1 MFTAP
6 VANVT
11 VARGRD
17 AKFTCLVKHLGGY
30 RVGWVKADTKAIQ
43 AIHTHVITHNP
54 RVHVSFDDHSTWHL
68 LIKQVTEE
76 DKGPYMCQ
84 INTDPMISQMGFLEV
99 LRPPEI
105 DDALSS
111 GDVVA
116 TEGERAALRCVA
128 RGHPPPTITWV
139 REDSNAFMVNN
150 GIITKA
156 VESWEGEV
164 LELTRVS
171 RDDMGAYLCIARNSV
186 PPQVSK
192 RVLLHVHFHPI
203 IHVPNQL
210 IGSPYGKDVTL
221 ECKVE
226 ASPKPV
232 TFWQNSQE
240 EMLMSSPKYNVTE
253 EHQRPGGYAVHM
265 RLVIHNL
272 TAPDIGHYTCVAKNS
287 IGEVDSS
294 INVYYI
300 APPTT
305 TPPPPRLVPS
315 YIETNRVEDEDEAG
329 RLSSP
334 GLDQGSLDIS
344 EKDLFRSDLTEG
356 SASGPW
362 LTHPHHYSPGPLP
375 PTSGAT
381 GGGSNWLSE
390 GKEYDVSSG
399 ASSASSSALDFLL
412 VRGWRGWGGVGVGV
426 ARGCVVVVCF
436 LVVVVMGGGGS
447 GGGGSDGVWG

>member
-1 MFTAP
+1 MWQAGGVCFLYSY
-6 VANVT
+6 
-11 VARGRD
+11 
-17 AKFTCLVKHLGGY
+17 CLRLM
-30 RVGWVKADTKAIQ
+30 VGWVKADTKAIQ

-68 LIKQVTEE
+68 LIKQVVEE

-105 DDALSS
+105 DDELSS

-116 TEGERAALRCVA
+116 TEGERASLRCVA
-128 RGHPPPTITWV
+128 RGHPTPTITWV
-139 REDSNAFMVNN
+139 REDAGAFMVNN
-150 GIITKA
+150 GVITKA

-240 EMLMSSPKYNVTE
+240 EMLMSSPKYNVSE
-253 EHQRPGGYAVHM
+253 EHQKPGGYAVHM
-265 RLVIHNL
+265 RLVIKNL
-272 TAPDIGHYTCVAKNS
+272 TAHDIGQYTCVAKNS
-287 IGEVDSS
+287 IGEVDSL

-300 APPTT
+300 APATT

-315 YIETNRVEDEDEAG
+315 FIETNRVEDEDDTG

-334 GLDQGSLDIS
+334 SLDLGPLDHS
-344 EKDLFRSDLTEG
+344 EKDLFRNELTEG
-356 SASGPW
+356 SANEAW
-362 LTHPHHYSPGPLP
+362 LTRPHQYSPGPLP
-375 PTSGAT
+375 PTSGAAGQ
-381 GGGSNWLSE
+381 GGRTWLSE
-390 GKEYDVSSG
+390 SNELDSAS
-399 ASSASSSALDFLL
+399 SSASSSPSSSSVWA
-412 VRGWRGWGGVGVGV
+412 RWRLSVVGVLGLLQRSV
-426 ARGCVVVVCF
+426 SAGF
-436 LVVVVMGGGGS
+436 S
-447 GGGGSDGVWG
+447 GVWT